1 MSITQSKFS
10 SPPLALDELIEYTKE
25 AIKKQVGTIEN
36 LVAEGHEITDATKYL
51 TQMIGNLAVLMQ
63 KKANAACTAS
73 VDSKFSDH
81 GNNSVPARLV
91 Q

>member
-1 MSITQSKFS
+1 MSITQPNFS
-10 SPPLALDELIEYTKE
+10 SPPLALEELIEYTKA
-25 AIKKQVGTIEN
+25 AIKKQAATIKS
-36 LVAEGHEITDATKYL
+36 LAAEGHEITDATKYL

-63 KKANAACTAS
+63 KKASAACTVS